1 MSTLQLLRRW
11 WPWLLLAI
19 CLVLPLG
26 IKEQAYLDMLQFTFM
41 YAAMSVGWDI
51 MGGYAGYPSIG
62 HVGFF
67 GMCSYVAGLLLVHF
81 GVPIF
86 ASALFV
92 GVFGSLVGAGLGF
105 ISLRTRGPAF
115 LIVTLVFALT
125 VQMLAENLNGL
136 TGGTS
141 GLYLPLL
148 DLPPDQVI
156 LPYYYAM
163 LGLTALAVVTSTF
176 IRSSKFG
183 LGLLAIREDEGKAE
197 GSGINTSLYK
207 ILAFAVS
214 VFFCSVAGAL
224 HAQYL
229 NYVDPDLAFEFII
242 GLNMVVMPLIG
253 GRGTPWGGVL
263 GAVIMFPLSQFLVY
277 TLPQNLAGQVPLV
290 ELGVLLILIPM
301 LLPNGIIKSL
311 ERWSDERR
319 RRRRGQSTPAEP
331 AEPIAPAAAA
341 TAGLP

>member
-1 MSTLQLLRRW
+1 MRLIRRW
-11 WPWLLLAI
+11 GPWLLLVI
-19 CLVLPLG
+19 CLALPVLVKQP
-26 IKEQAYLDMLQFTFM
+26 AWLDMLQFTFM

-67 GMCSYVAGLLLVHF
+67 GMSSYVAGLLLVHF
-81 GVPIF
+81 GVNIF
-86 ASALFV
+86 ASALLV
-92 GVFGSLVGAGLGF
+92 GLFGSLVGAGLGF

-125 VQMLAENLNGL
+125 VQMLAENLNAL

-148 DLPPDQVI
+148 DLPPDVVI
-156 LPYYYAM
+156 LPFYYAM
-163 LGLTALAVVTSTF
+163 LALTVLAVATSTF
-176 IRSSKFG
+176 IRASRFG

-197 GSGINTSLYK
+197 GSGINTALYK

-214 VFFCSVAGAL
+214 VFFASVAGAL

-242 GLNMVVMPLIG
+242 GLNMVVMALVG
-253 GRGTPWGGVL
+253 SRATPWGGVL
-263 GAVIMFPLSQFLVY
+263 GAVIMFPISQLLVY
-277 TLPQNLAGQVPLV
+277 TLPDKFSGQVPLV
-290 ELGVLLILIPM
+290 ELGILLILIPM
-301 LLPNGIIKSL
+301 FLPDGIIKSL
-311 ERWSDERR
+311 ERWAERR
-319 RRRRGQSTPAEP
+319 RRRPRVPSTDTF
-331 AEPIAPAAAA
+331 APAPVGA
-341 TAGLP
+341 P